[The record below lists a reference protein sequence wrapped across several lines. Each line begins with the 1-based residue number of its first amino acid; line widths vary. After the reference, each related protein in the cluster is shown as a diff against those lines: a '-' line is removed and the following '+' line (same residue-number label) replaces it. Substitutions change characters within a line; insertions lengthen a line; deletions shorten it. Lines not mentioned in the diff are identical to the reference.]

1 MLNKIIAFLY
11 ECVHQLL
18 SMSLYNYNKTSETLG
33 YIKNKNMRDSH
44 SNKEFI
50 IYLYVWLINVVTN
63 ILQKYL

>member
-18 SMSLYNYNKTSETLG
+18 SMSLYNYNKTLSETLG

-63 ILQKYL
+63 ILQK